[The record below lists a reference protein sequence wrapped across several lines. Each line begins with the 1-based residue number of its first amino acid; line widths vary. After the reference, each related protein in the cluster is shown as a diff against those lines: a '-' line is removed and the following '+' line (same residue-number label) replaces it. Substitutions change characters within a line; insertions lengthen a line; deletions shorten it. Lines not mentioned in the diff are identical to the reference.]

1 MKYYKAT
8 DSRGNEWATSRS
20 NPDRV
25 VRYFTLTIWNP
36 HVSWTAKPSTL
47 DGIIEVVTDIVEIDA
62 KEYRQIMK
70 KRDQLMTNHLIATKE
85 MREKYWADREAEEAV
100 EEAEEPTEDSDTN
113 WIDDFSEKQFT
124 EEKITLRLTYEQLC
138 KLTIQTDVEYGASKY
153 DPIVSEGVMDL
164 LREKRLET
172 EAKIIAFDEFCRVVS
187 EKFGTDNVADAKELL
202 KIPHN
207 KKIFNKHVKINKT
220 RMAAN

>member
-1 MKYYKAT
+1 MKYFKAT
-8 DSRGNEWATSRS
+8 DSKGNEWATSRS

-25 VRYFTLTIWNP
+25 VRYFTLTIWHP
-36 HVSWTAKPSTL
+36 HVSWTANPSTH

-62 KEYRQIMK
+62 KEYRAIMK
-70 KRDQLMTNHLIATKE
+70 NRDQLLRQHLDATKQI
-85 MREKYWADREAEEAV
+85 REKYWSDREAQ
-100 EEAEEPTEDSDTN
+100 EAEETTEDSDTN
-113 WIDDFSEKQFT
+113 WIDDFSEKLFT

-172 EAKIIAFDEFCRVVS
+172 EAKMIAFDEFCRVVS
-187 EKFGTDNVADAKELL
+187 EKFGTDNIADAKELL

-207 KKIFNKHVKINKT
+207 KKIFNKHVKINKN